1 MATGI
6 LSTSCYITEP
16 NNRFLALFPHR
27 HDYIWAE
34 HPQVGESPQWQT
46 ESRHPLSDRLIQ
58 QGAYLY
64 GVRFG
69 STTRYCMVD
78 IDRTS
83 QYHPTQDPLAIDRLM
98 AALEPIG
105 LVSAVTCTSSSN
117 GGIHLYFPF
126 EQAQRTWELALV
138 LQALLEN
145 AGFKLALGHLEL
157 FPNARHY
164 STNGIP
170 NLYNAHRLPMQAGSY
185 LLVQDLDQRWQ
196 PIKSSSDTF
205 VRHWQFAQARN
216 DLDVAV
222 LRRTLK
228 SARRRRYSLS
238 GRADKFLN
246 DLNAEIELGWTDH
259 GQTNRLLGRIALRGY
274 VFGHLLYNCQPLE
287 GDALVAEIVR
297 VARSLPGYTEWCR
310 HQHEIEQRAQEWAS
324 CVENSHYFHMGQTC
338 GTQINADKGREPT
351 PGETGLNLGLSWNQQ
366 RSLATREKIR
376 AAIADLL
383 IQNNLPATTTARFH
397 ALTSYGIG
405 GSTLYR
411 HRDLWHPAHLQ
422 PQSEKEQTLS
432 SPISPLLPPVENF
445 PVENI
450 ANLSQQVSISA
461 DGAMLTE
468 FSPSLLA
475 AGDGNVLLVEGLHPM
490 QAIAQGGEDGNV
502 LLGKGAKKKQSLE
515 QGIEQGIENVRRV
528 VRDIREQQQQQ
539 KQTFPLNHNERA
551 NRQRDRATELLRR
564 RMLAYLRSGDPI
576 LVLEARAWLRSLP
589 EWEESCPQVG

>member
-1 MATGI
+1 MAMGM

-16 NNRFLALFPHR
+16 NNPFLALFPHR
-27 HDYIWAE
+27 HDYIWSD
-34 HPQVGESPQWQT
+34 HPQPGESPHWQT
-46 ESRHPLSDRLIQ
+46 ETRHPLSDRLIQ

-78 IDRTS
+78 IDRAS
-83 QYHPTQDPLAIDRLM
+83 HYHPAQDPLAIDRLM

-105 LVSAVTCTSSSN
+105 LVSTIVCTSSSS

-185 LLVQDLDQRWQ
+185 LLVQDLPHRWQ
-196 PIKSSSDTF
+196 PISSNSDTF
-205 VRHWQFAQARN
+205 VQHWHFAQARN
-216 DLDVAV
+216 DVDVAV

-324 CVENSHYFHMGQTC
+324 CVENTHYFHMGQQY
-338 GTQINADKGREPT
+338 GNRVGADVDADKDKHISEDAD
-351 PGETGLNLGLSWNQQ
+351 LNVGLSWNQQ

-383 IQNNLPATTTARFH
+383 TQNNLPATTTARFH

-405 GSTLYR
+405 GSALYR

-422 PQSEKEQTLS
+422 QQTEEQLS
-432 SPISPLLPPVENF
+432 PFPTVSLPLPVENS
-445 PVENI
+445 PVENV
-450 ANLSQQVSISA
+450 ANRSQEVSISA
-461 DGAMLTE
+461 EGAMLTQLP
-468 FSPSLLA
+468 PSLLA
-475 AGDGNVLLVEGLHPM
+475 ASDGNVGTVEELHQM
-490 QAIAQGGEDGNV
+490 QAMAQSRKDGNV
-502 LLGKGAKKKQSLE
+502 LLGEDARQK
-515 QGIEQGIENVRRV
+515 QGIETVRQV
-528 VRDIREQQQQQ
+528 VKHIREQQQQQ
-539 KQTFPLNHNERA
+539 RQQKQTSPLEDGESSS
-551 NRQRDRATELLRR
+551 RQGDRATEVLRR
-564 RMLAYLRSGDPI
+564 RMLAYLHSGDPI
-576 LVLEARAWLRSLP
+576 LVLEARVWLRRAGRELP
-589 EWEESCPQVG
+589 TRNC